1 MISVMDAFEG
11 SVLIVAPHMDDE
23 VLACGGL
30 IATLPD
36 PRRVHVVYATDGTQ
50 SPAPLMSGDEVTADL
65 CAVRKNESMEAMS
78 LLGVPRANLRFLDL
92 PEAGLPR
99 VTPALQRR
107 LLECLDEIHPDHVCA
122 PFRYDRHPDHLA
134 VNRAA
139 TRAYLDGAFNG
150 SLSEYFVYHRWRLLP
165 RGNIRRYVRPEC
177 LISIDIGAV
186 AERKRAALACFKSQ
200 TTRYFDWQTRPILTP
215 ELLDDECR
223 GPELFLRYDSA
234 WPGTRIFTGSVPWI
248 RIAHRLEPRLQKWK
262 YHLKATVSRTARRLR
277 DSGGRG

>member
-1 MISVMDAFEG
+1 M
-11 SVLIVAPHMDDE
+11 LIVAPHMDDE

-36 PRRVHVVYATDGTQ
+36 PRRVHVIYATDGTR
-50 SPAPLMSGDEVTADL
+50 SPAPLLPGDEVTVDL
-65 CAVRKNESMEAMS
+65 RNVRMNESITAMN
-78 LLGVPRANLRFLDL
+78 LLGVPGANLRFLDL

-99 VTPALQRR
+99 VAPALQR
-107 LLECLDEIHPDHVCA
+107 LLRECLDEIHPDHVCA

-139 TRAYLDGAFNG
+139 TQAYLDGAFSG
-150 SLSEYFVYHRWRLLP
+150 TLSEYFVYHRWRLLP

-177 LISIDIGAV
+177 LVSIDIGPV
-186 AERKRAALACFKSQ
+186 AKRKRAALACFKSQ
-200 TTRYFDWQTRPILTP
+200 TTHYFDWQTGPILRP

-223 GPELFLRYDSA
+223 GPELFLRYDTA
-234 WPGTRIFTGSVPWI
+234 WPGTTIFTGAVPWI

-262 YHLKATVSRTARRLR
+262 NQLKEAVLRTTDRMRSSSSRKPTTR
-277 DSGGRG
+277 S